1 MKLSYSPFRLI
12 SNHPFGISRSTND
25 FFDVVFIYLKK
36 DGIIGRGEAAP
47 ADRYNEFTADIL
59 KILDS
64 GIDFPEILDDPIELF
79 NIIAPQCQ
87 GVKSLEV
94 AFSMAI
100 LDWWCQKQGVP
111 LYEYL
116 GADPNKAPKTSYTI
130 SIGDMDLIPE
140 KVKEGA
146 PYHILKVKLGMGIE
160 KDKAI
165 MNAIRQETDQ
175 LIRIDA
181 NEGWDLE
188 TGIEM
193 SKWLADRN
201 VEFVEQ
207 PFKSTNL
214 KDTAELRQKSP
225 LPLIADENSLYSGN
239 IPEIEGIFDGI
250 NIKLMKCGSL
260 LEGMKMVKMARE
272 REMQIML
279 GCMIE
284 SSIAITAAAHL
295 SPLVDYA
302 DLDGNLLINNDP
314 YSGATIEDAR
324 LVLPQDNGLGI
335 SLNSDEPNLI

>member
-1 MKLSYSPFRLI
+1 M
-12 SNHPFGISRSTND
+12 
-25 FFDVVFIYLKK
+25 
-36 DGIIGRGEAAP
+36 GRGEAAP
-47 ADRYNEFTADIL
+47 SGRYNEFTADIIS
-59 KILDS
+59 ILDK
-64 GIDFPEILDDPIELF
+64 GIDLPQSIDDPIAFSDAVL
-79 NIIAPQCQ
+79 PQCR
-87 GVKSLEV
+87 GIKSLEM

-100 LDWWCQKQGVP
+100 LDWWCQKEGKP

-116 GADPNKAPKTSYTI
+116 GADPAMAPKTSYTI
-130 SIGDMDLIPE
+130 SIGDMNLIPE

-146 PYHILKVKLGMGIE
+146 PFHILKVKLGMGIE

-175 LIRIDA
+175 LIRVDA

-188 TGIEM
+188 SGIEM
-193 SKWLADRN
+193 SKWLAERN

-214 KDTAELRQKSP
+214 KDTAALRQKSP
-225 LPLIADENSLYSGN
+225 LPLIADENSINSGD
-239 IPEIEGIFDGI
+239 IPGIEGVFDGI

-260 LEGMKMVKMARE
+260 LEGLKMVKVARE

-284 SSIAITAAAHL
+284 SSIGITAAAHL

-314 YSGATIEDAR
+314 YRGVLVEDGR
-324 LVLPQDNGLGI
+324 LVLPSGNGLGV
-335 SLNSDEPNLI
+335 SLNSTEENLM

>member
-1 MKLSYSPFRLI
+1 M
-12 SNHPFGISRSTND
+12 
-25 FFDVVFIYLKK
+25 
-36 DGIIGRGEAAP
+36 
-47 ADRYNEFTADIL
+47 
-59 KILDS
+59 
-64 GIDFPEILDDPIELF
+64 DDPIAFSDAVL
-79 NIIAPQCQ
+79 PQCK
-87 GVKSLEV
+87 GIKSLEV

-100 LDWWCQKQGVP
+100 LDWWCQKEGMP

-116 GADPNKAPKTSYTI
+116 GADPSKAPKTSYTI

-146 PYHILKVKLGMGIE
+146 PYHILKVKLGMGME

-165 MNAIRQETDQ
+165 MNAIREETDQ

-193 SKWLADRN
+193 SKWLAERN

-214 KDTAELRQKSP
+214 TDTAELRKKSP
-225 LPLIADENSLYSGN
+225 LPLIADENSLNSGD
-239 IPEIEGIFDGI
+239 IPGIEGVFDGI

-260 LEGMKMVKMARE
+260 IEGLKMVKMARE
-272 REMQIML
+272 RDMQIML

-284 SSIAITAAAHL
+284 SSIGITAAAHL
-295 SPLVDYA
+295 SPLVDFA

-314 YSGATIEDAR
+314 YRGVGVKDGKLILPSG
-324 LVLPQDNGLGI
+324 NGLGV
-335 SLNSDEPNLI
+335 SLSSNESNLI